1 MNQYVSRTLQE
12 CQTRLPVSD
21 LRFSNDSESQCAMGF
36 VLFRQGSSVSLVK
49 QAQPNTPVANSVGKC
64 GRGEEERYMPRTA

>member
-36 VLFRQGSSVSLVK
+36 ALHFPAPEQRPWLQIFPLNVQTESFLHRRRLS
-49 QAQPNTPVANSVGKC
+49 P
-64 GRGEEERYMPRTA
+64 

>member
-36 VLFRQGSSVSLVK
+36 VLFRQGSSVSL
-49 QAQPNTPVANSVGKC
+49 AC
-64 GRGEEERYMPRTA
+64 GIT